1 MLAYIPAPW
10 ILWVWGFPKLGVPQN
25 GLQKRES
32 LLKWMMTGGIWG
44 YPHFSKPPYMFWMVT
59 DYEISCVVM

>member
-10 ILWVWGFPKLGVPQN
+10 ILWVWGFRKLGVPQN
-25 GLQKRES
+25 GCQKKGKPTKMDED
-32 LLKWMMTGGIWG
+32 WG